1 MEPFDKK
8 NQFSMNPMMGYN
20 NQNLMNLN
28 MGNSHPNLMGPLG
41 MMNNPPS
48 YNNQR
53 VNSFGNLN
61 YPMNNM
67 NMFTSNINN
76 ITMPNTNSMNMMM
89 NNQRNNNININNQN
103 INMNQNMNMDLI
115 SNMNN
120 LNINNNNNNDNNHR
134 ETLYK
139 QPPANYKV
147 SEETK
152 LILENFEIARGK
164 LISNLNTVSP
174 TLQCS
179 ICLDLVMTPIECKNC
194 SKLFCKYCIDN
205 WLKNNNECP
214 NKHIFEKKE
223 ELDDWI
229 LKALGKI
236 YLKCPYKGCN
246 SDYAYKYWKNHVKLC
261 KFKSKGIIKL
271 ETDDDDTIG
280 GDGLEKPFEWESIQ
294 FFVKDISGK
303 NHTFLLPL
311 STTVRELKEKLE
323 IKTGFKVEDQR
334 LTCNGKT
341 MENNKLL
348 EYYGL
353 QSNQTIMQITRL
365 KGGS

>member
-1 MEPFDKK
+1 MNPLNRN
-8 NQFSMNPMMGYN
+8 NQFSMNPMYGYN
-20 NQNLMNLN
+20 NQNLMNIN
-28 MGNSHPNLMGPLG
+28 MGQSHPNLMGPLG

-48 YNNQR
+48 FNIR
-53 VNSFGNLN
+53 VNSLGNMN
-61 YPMNNM
+61 YQNNMNNM
-67 NMFTSNINN
+67 NVYTSNNN
-76 ITMPNTNSMNMMM
+76 MMMPNPNPINIMM
-89 NNQRNNNININNQN
+89 NNQSNNGMNINNQN
-103 INMNQNMNMDLI
+103 FDMSQNLNIGLIN
-115 SNMNN
+115 NMNN
-120 LNINNNNNNDNNHR
+120 LNLNNNNDNNHR

-152 LILENFEIARGK
+152 LILENVEIARGK

-179 ICLDLVMTPIECKNC
+179 ICLDLVMTPVECKIC

-205 WLKNNNECP
+205 WLKNNKECP
-214 NKHIFEKKE
+214 NKHIFEKKD

-261 KFKSKGIIKL
+261 KFKTKGIIKL
-271 ETDDDDTIG
+271 ETDDDETNG

-294 FFVKDISGK
+294 FFVKDINGK
-303 NHTFLLPL
+303 THTFVLPL
-311 STTVRELKEKLE
+311 STTVKELKEKLE

-353 QSNQTIMQITRL
+353 QPNQTIMQITRL
-365 KGGS
+365 KGGN